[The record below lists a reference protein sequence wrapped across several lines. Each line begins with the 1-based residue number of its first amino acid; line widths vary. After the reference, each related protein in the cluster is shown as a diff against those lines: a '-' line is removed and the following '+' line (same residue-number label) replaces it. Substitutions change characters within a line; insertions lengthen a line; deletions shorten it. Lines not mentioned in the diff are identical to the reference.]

1 MSPFLGP
8 LDIDGCVPAHQQ
20 TRLSA
25 FLLSAHGA
33 QARQLAV
40 ALPWS
45 LRDGWQVELHSQ
57 YCREIEILSLIG
69 RSTKWVPDPT
79 LAFMIWQWEA
89 AWLPRPVQE
98 ISDQALALLIDLAA
112 FGHAVHSVIRP
123 AALLPEF
130 ELHNNAFALAMK
142 RVEFESGRLMH
153 AQIVFLKSQQLVP
166 VRPAVSAAV
175 ERRHSQVRQLWD
187 EMLRGLEIETSG
199 RHNLAPAYQL
209 KSAMAAIP
217 TKIIES
223 AKQ

>member
-8 LDIDGCVPAHQQ
+8 LDTDGCVPAHQQ

-25 FLLSAHGA
+25 FLLSAHSA

-69 RSTKWVPDPT
+69 RSTKWVPDPA
-79 LAFMIWQWEA
+79 LAFMMWQWEA

-98 ISDQALALLIDLAA
+98 VSDQALALLIDLAA

-142 RVEFESGRLMH
+142 RIEFESGRMMH
-153 AQIVFLKSQQLVP
+153 AQIVYLKSPQLVP

-175 ERRHSQVRQLWD
+175 ERRHGQVRQLWD
-187 EMLRGLEIETSG
+187 EMLGGLEIETSG

-209 KSAMAAIP
+209 KAGMAAIP
-217 TKIIES
+217 TKTVES